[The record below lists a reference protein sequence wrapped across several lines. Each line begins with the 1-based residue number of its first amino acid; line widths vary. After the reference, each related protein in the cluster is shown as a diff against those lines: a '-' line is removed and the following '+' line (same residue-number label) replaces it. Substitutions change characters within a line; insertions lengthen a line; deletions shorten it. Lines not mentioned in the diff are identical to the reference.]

1 MRIWVGIGKMMKKKM
16 AGVNEKCSICKD
28 FEEKKIKKNSNL
40 FKTNSFFK
48 LYAMLKDRD
57 FE

>member
-1 MRIWVGIGKMMKKKM
+1 MKIVVFVGIL
-16 AGVNEKCSICKD
+16 
-28 FEEKKIKKNSNL
+28 KIKKKNK
-40 FKTNSFFK
+40 FKFVLKQIIFFK

>member
-1 MRIWVGIGKMMKKKM
+1 MKIVVFVGILKKK
-16 AGVNEKCSICKD
+16 KK
-28 FEEKKIKKNSNL
+28 KKIQIC
-40 FKTNSFFK
+40 FKTNSFFFEK